1 MANALPLGFGLAR
14 KRFFHS
20 CLNTDSYDRQQFE
33 KILEMSP
40 KLQALEAQGDEVY
53 PGYVNLMGDQW
64 AALYKTAPEINPEAG
79 GKAAAHRPLMQ
90 KMMASEEYEKLR
102 NQTVLDDFSAAI
114 GTLSMSEEIIK
125 FIEKKKE
132 QDKQLKEMM
141 QQQKELQKQMQQN
154 QQAMASR
161 DIQGKKPTKQQEQ
174 KAQKLA
180 EQLQQLQ
187 QQISQQLADGLN
199 LENLLSQA
207 AQDAQQAK
215 NQVEDLVAGSQPGSG
230 AAEMQKLPLRQQLE
244 LAQMLKNNRQVKKVA
259 EWAGRFKTIAR
270 KKQKSKHVFSVER
283 DGVIQ
288 GDNPELLL
296 PTELAMLNNP
306 ATKLDFYRRFTEKQT
321 LQYSPEG
328 KDAAGKGPIVL
339 CLDQSGSMDGRKE
352 QAAGFA
358 LAIAMIAKRQ
368 GRDFAYIPFS
378 SNVGEVLLFPR
389 GKIPVDGILRIA
401 TEFIDGGTN
410 FQQPLEKAIDTIQR
424 RKRFKNADIIFV
436 TDGEARL
443 DGEFLRQYHSTKKKL
458 GFQCMGCLLGDES
471 GGRVL
476 EQFTDEW
483 ISARNLIEAAEK
495 SAIFQI

>member
-1 MANALPLGFGLAR
+1 M
-14 KRFFHS
+14 
-20 CLNTDSYDRQQFE
+20 
-33 KILEMSP
+33 
-40 KLQALEAQGDEVY
+40 
-53 PGYVNLMGDQW
+53 
-64 AALYKTAPEINPEAG
+64 
-79 GKAAAHRPLMQ
+79 
-90 KMMASEEYEKLR
+90 
-102 NQTVLDDFSAAI
+102 
-114 GTLSMSEEIIK
+114 
-125 FIEKKKE
+125 
-132 QDKQLKEMM
+132 
-141 QQQKELQKQMQQN
+141 
-154 QQAMASR
+154 
-161 DIQGKKPTKQQEQ
+161 
-174 KAQKLA
+174 
-180 EQLQQLQ
+180 
-187 QQISQQLADGLN
+187 ADGLN

-401 TEFIDGGTN
+401 TEFMSGGTN
-410 FQQPLEKAIDTIQR
+410 FQRPLEKAVETIQKR
-424 RKRFKNADIIFV
+424 ERFKNADIIFV

-443 DGEFLRQYHSTKKKL
+443 DEEFLRQYHSTKKKL
-458 GFQCMGCLLGDES
+458 RFQCMGCLLGDES
-471 GGRVL
+471 GGGIL
-476 EQFTDEW
+476 EQFADEW